1 VGSLTIGFTGLMED
15 LLYTFD
21 DIFTIDGIY
30 DTFTIDDIYDTCRE
44 TYYYILYYYS
54 PEEVQI

>member
-30 DTFTIDDIYDTCRE
+30 DTFSIDDTYDTFTFDGIYDIFT
-44 TYYYILYYYS
+44 
-54 PEEVQI
+54 